1 MDATTARKRLEEMLV
16 DLDRS
21 IAVLRGE
28 HRSDSTPDLPFYD
41 THPADSGSTLSDT
54 DRGEAILEAAKRQR
68 GEVVAAIERIDVG
81 TYGSCVGCG
90 KSVPDGRLEARPE
103 AARCVQCQSKLER
116 R

>member
-1 MDATTARKRLEEMLV
+1 MDPATARKRLEEMLA

-21 IAVLRGE
+21 IDILRGE
-28 HRSDSTPDLPFYD
+28 HRTERIEELPFYD

-54 DRGEAILEAAKRQR
+54 DRGEAVLEAAKRQR
-68 GEVVAAIERIDVG
+68 GAVAAAIERIDAG
-81 TYGSCVGCG
+81 TYGLCVDCG
-90 KSVPDGRLEARPE
+90 TTVPDGRLEARPE